1 MHAPLGNAGGPV
13 LKKFVALIATPLA
26 VLLTLLAVPAEAAD
40 APPDYAVNNGHFYS
54 QGTGGAKGGFSITDD
69 GGVPMWSEF
78 SRLGGVDALGYPI
91 SGRFLLGGQVIQLT
105 QKVGLAWRPEVGQIR
120 FLNIFSLLHEAGK
133 DGWLAS
139 TKGIPPEVTRPDEA
153 GKTWEQVAQKRYQLL
168 DVHKAVKDAYFGMF
182 DPVNMYGL
190 PDSNWSEQ
198 PLDSV
203 LRFDKVTFQ
212 QWKQL
217 VPWAAPGQ
225 VQLANGGDILK
236 DSGLLG
242 PLPFVTQNP
251 APLPVQQTVPAGFAT
266 ISFYADT
273 FVGRYT
279 SAGQMFNQQALT
291 CAANG
296 FPLGAKLRL
305 TTTDGKHS
313 VIVTNN
319 DRPASWNA
327 RIDLTRAA
335 FSALYPVSTGVATVR
350 VEIVK

>member
-1 MHAPLGNAGGPV
+1 MAVIATFL
-13 LKKFVALIATPLA
+13 VALIALVA
-26 VLLTLLAVPAEAAD
+26 MPAEAAD
-40 APPDYAVNNGHFYS
+40 APPDYAVPNGHFYS
-54 QGTGGAKGGFSITDD
+54 QGAGGAKGGFSITDD

-105 QKVGLAWRPEVGQIR
+105 QKVGLAWRSEVGQVR
-120 FLNIFSLLHEAGK
+120 FLNIFSLLHQAGK

-139 TKGIPPEVTRPDEA
+139 TKGIPPETLSPDEA
-153 GKTWEQVAQKRYQLL
+153 GKSWEQVAQKRYQLL
-168 DVHKAVKDAYFGMF
+168 DVHKAVKDAYFGIF

-190 PDSNWSEQ
+190 PDSSWLEEPNS
-198 PLDSV
+198 SV

-217 VPWAAPGQ
+217 VPWAAPGT

-242 PLPFVTQNP
+242 PLPFEPQNP
-251 APLPVQQTVPAGFAT
+251 APAPTPQTVPAGFAT
-266 ISFYADT
+266 ISFYSDA
-273 FVGRYT
+273 FIGRYT
-279 SAGQMFNQQALT
+279 SAGQLFNQDALT

-296 FPLGAKLRL
+296 FPLGARLRL
-305 TTTDGKHS
+305 TTPDGKRS
-313 VIVTNN
+313 VIVMNN

-335 FSALYPVSTGVATVR
+335 FAALYPISTGVASVS
-350 VEIVK
+350 VEVVK